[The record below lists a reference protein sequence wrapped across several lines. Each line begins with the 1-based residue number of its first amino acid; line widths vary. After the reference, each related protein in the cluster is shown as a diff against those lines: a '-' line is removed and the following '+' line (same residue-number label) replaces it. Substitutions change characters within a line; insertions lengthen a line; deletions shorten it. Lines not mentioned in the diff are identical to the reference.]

1 MAGLP
6 IRTTDLWS
14 RLAAY
19 IDRRLMR
26 RPELR
31 QAVVTATGAGSITIQ
46 YPNEATDIPGVR
58 CIGFGAVSLP
68 SVSDDV
74 WVLTFSD
81 GSTPICIGEV

>member
-31 QAVVTATGAGSITIQ
+31 QAV
-46 YPNEATDIPGVR
+46 
-58 CIGFGAVSLP
+58 SLP